1 MPEPLNTN
9 TEPAKI
15 AAIVIGVVILF
26 GAIYYV
32 AFRTSDAGGGSTGVT
47 TSPAPVA
54 PAAPPPAA
62 APPGRPP
69 ATAPA
74 N

>member
-15 AAIVIGVVILF
+15 AAIVIGVVILI

-32 AFRTSDAGGGSTGVT
+32 AFRTSDVGGGSTGVT
-47 TSPAPVA
+47 TSAAPTA
-54 PAAPPPAA
+54 SPPSAAPPA
-62 APPGRPP
+62 RPP

>member
-9 TEPAKI
+9 TEPTKI
-15 AAIVIGVVILF
+15 AAIVIGVAILF
-26 GAIYYV
+26 GAIYFV
-32 AFRTSDAGGGSTGVT
+32 AFRTSDAGGGSTGMT
-47 TSPAPVA
+47 TSPA
-54 PAAPPPAA
+54 PAAPPPSA
-62 APPGRPP
+62 APPARPP